1 MEDAVVMETVEIK
14 KGKNPF
20 IFDGGIG
27 RISLIVTLAIIFV
40 AAFIIFTA
48 GAIYAQGV
56 SEVIVR
62 TKVLP
67 CFLVLTLFFSY
78 IIAVTYIKR
87 LYHIILDKHKAVFYV
102 VATYIG
108 ITALALTPLTLT
120 RILGNILPIIILIGL
135 AAVPGKAKLC

>member
-1 MEDAVVMETVEIK
+1 MEAVEMETIEIK

-20 IFDGGIG
+20 ILDGGIG
-27 RISLIVTLAIIFV
+27 RISLIVTLSIVFIT
-40 AAFIIFTA
+40 AFTLFTT

-87 LYHIILDKHKAVFYV
+87 LYHIILDKRKAVFYV
-102 VATYIG
+102 VSVYIG
-108 ITALALTPLTLT
+108 IAALALTPLTLAK
-120 RILGNILPIIILIGL
+120 ILGNILPIIILIGL
-135 AAVPGKAKLC
+135 ASIPGKAKLC